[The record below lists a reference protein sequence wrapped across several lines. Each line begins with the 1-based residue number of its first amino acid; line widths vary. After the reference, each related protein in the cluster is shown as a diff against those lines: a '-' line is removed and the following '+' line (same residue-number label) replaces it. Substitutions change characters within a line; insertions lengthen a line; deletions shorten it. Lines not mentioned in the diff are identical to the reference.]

1 VKIHEKYIKRCLEL
15 AKNGLG
21 ITRPNPMVGCVIVC
35 NNVIIGEGYTSPF
48 GGHHAEV
55 NAITSVM
62 DKGLLEKSTL
72 YVSLEPC
79 NHFGKTPPCSDLI
92 VKSKISKVIVGCV
105 DPFAEVAGKGIEKLK
120 KHGCEVIVG
129 VLEEECIDINKRF
142 FTYHLKKRPYIILKW
157 AETIDGFVS
166 PDFSKDSVIPQNG
179 LKIDNKKLKQVQI
192 DASQLQ
198 PVWITHEY
206 SRQLVHKWRAEE
218 QAILVGTSTVMSDNP
233 RLDVRYW
240 KGDDPLRLVLD
251 SKLRIPENFHILDGH
266 VKTIIFSSKE
276 KEGSKDL
283 IYKKLDF
290 SKNIVEQINHKLY
303 EYEIQSLIVEGG
315 TQTIQTFI
323 DLNLW
328 DEARIFIGN
337 KSFLRGV
344 KAPIIK
350 GEETSKMQIGL
361 DTFKII
367 KNI

>member
-1 VKIHEKYIKRCLEL
+1 MKIHEKYIKRCLEL

-21 ITRPNPMVGCVIVC
+21 TTRPNPTVGCVIVY
-35 NNVIIGEGYTSPF
+35 NNVIIAEGYTSPF

-55 NAITSVM
+55 NAITAVM
-62 DKGLLEKSTL
+62 DKSLLAKSTL

-92 VKSKISKVIVGCV
+92 VKSKIPKVVVGCI
-105 DPFAEVAGKGIEKLK
+105 DPFAKVAGKGIEKLQQ
-120 KHGCEVIVG
+120 HGCEVIVG
-129 VLEEECIDINKRF
+129 VLKDECIAMNKRF
-142 FTYHLKKRPYIILKW
+142 FTYHTRKRPYIILKW

-166 PDFSKDSVIPQNG
+166 PDFSKDSVILQNG
-179 LKIDNKKLKQVQI
+179 LKTDNKKLKQVQI

-218 QAILVGTSTVMSDNP
+218 QAILVGTNTVMNDNP
-233 RLDVRYW
+233 KLNVRYW
-240 KGDDPLRLVLD
+240 QGNDPLRLVLD
-251 SKLRIPENFHILDGH
+251 GKLRIPDNYHVLDGK
-266 VKTIIFSSKE
+266 VKTIIFTAKKKE
-276 KEGSKDL
+276 DSENL
-283 IYKKLDF
+283 IYRKLDF
-290 SKNIVEQINHKLY
+290 SKNIVQQINDVLF